1 MNRRIPI
8 KLEKL
13 DTSQIFLGASWG
25 VGNTLASF
33 SAPALNDRA
42 ANKTSGTGKCGEIH
56 TISFETSLYTPI
68 FRKLINE
75 SAQTFIKLQKM
86 ASEEESKY

>member
-13 DTSQIFLGASWG
+13 DASQIFLGASWG

-33 SAPALNDRA
+33 SAPALNKA
-42 ANKTSGTGKCGEIH
+42 GNKTSGTGKCGEIH